1 MTQIP
6 NSSDYEL
13 MKAAGELGEQAAD
26 AVESGAVKT
35 YKAIETGVVKGYKAI
50 ENTVV
55 GTYTKIED
63 SFVDAFLKQ
72 DGETTAE
79 AKARVRGEA
88 KPQEAHTDER
98 D

>member
-1 MTQIP
+1 MR
-6 NSSDYEL
+6 
-13 MKAAGELGEQAAD
+13 
-26 AVESGAVKT
+26 
-35 YKAIETGVVKGYKAI
+35 
-50 ENTVV
+50 NTVV